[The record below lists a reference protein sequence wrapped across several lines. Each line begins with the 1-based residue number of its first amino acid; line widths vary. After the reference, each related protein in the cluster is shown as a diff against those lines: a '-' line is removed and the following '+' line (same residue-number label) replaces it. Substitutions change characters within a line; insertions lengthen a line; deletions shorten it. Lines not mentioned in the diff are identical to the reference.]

1 MKSLYLDSVKSLYLD
16 SVGPGASSGGWQEN
30 WVQGPEACEAQEC
43 YSVFYSRDQVV
54 LRVVRGPFLEC
65 LDVLW
70 VVQVP
75 LLEDLEAL

>member
-1 MKSLYLDSVKSLYLD
+1 MKSLDLD
-16 SVGPGASSGGWQEN
+16 SVGPAASSGGWQEN
-30 WVQGPEACEAQEC
+30 WVPGLEACEVQEC

-70 VVQVP
+70 VVQV
-75 LLEDLEAL
+75 LFLEDLEAL

>member
-1 MKSLYLDSVKSLYLD
+1 MKSLYLDSVD
-16 SVGPGASSGGWQEN
+16 PGASLGGWQEN
-30 WVQGPEACEAQEC
+30 WVQGQEAYKAQEC

-75 LLEDLEAL
+75 FLEDLEAL

>member
-1 MKSLYLDSVKSLYLD
+1 MKSLYLDSVESLYLD
-16 SVGPGASSGGWQEN
+16 LVGPAASSGGWQEN
-30 WVQGPEACEAQEC
+30 WVQGPEACEVQEC

-75 LLEDLEAL
+75 FLEDLEAL

>member
-1 MKSLYLDSVKSLYLD
+1 MNNLFLDL
-16 SVGPGASSGGWQEN
+16 VGPGASSGGCQEN